1 MATVNKDS
9 REFSEPGTG
18 SAEFDAF
25 AGDYDAALNQGL
37 ALSGEGKDY
46 FAQGRAKWLAE
57 CLGRLE
63 LDANQALDFGC
74 GTGSAT
80 PFLFEELG
88 IDSLSGTDPSAESL
102 QVARQTWSDKFAV
115 EFSDGSDDL
124 AAPVDVGYC
133 NGVFHHIPVNER
145 EVAMEF
151 IARNIR
157 TGGIFSLW
165 ENNPWNPVTRYA
177 MSKVPFDA
185 DAILVWPWQ
194 ARRLLREAGF
204 EIISTDYT
212 FFFPN
217 FARAFRPLEPALRW
231 LPMGGQYQ
239 VLARR
244 MG

>member
-9 REFSEPGTG
+9 RETTDGA
-18 SAEFDAF
+18 AEFDAF
-25 AGDYDAALNQGL
+25 AGDYDEALNQGL
-37 ALSGEGKDY
+37 ALSGEGKDF

-57 CLGRLE
+57 CLQRLN
-63 LDANQALDFGC
+63 LRAGKALDFGC

-88 IDSLSGTDPSAESL
+88 IESLSGTDPSAESL
-102 QVARQTWSDKFAV
+102 QVARETWSDKFAV

-124 AAPVDVGYC
+124 VAPVDVGYC
-133 NGVFHHIPVNER
+133 NGVFHHIPVEER
-145 EVAMEF
+145 AAAMEF
-151 IARNIR
+151 IARNVR
-157 TGGIFSLW
+157 TDGIFSLW

-194 ARRLLREAGF
+194 ARRYLREAGF
-204 EIISTDYT
+204 EILRTDYA
-212 FFFPN
+212 FFFPH
-217 FARAFRPLEPALRW
+217 FARALRPLERALRW
-231 LPMGGQYQ
+231 MPMGGQYQ

-244 MG
+244 IG

>member
-1 MATVNKDS
+1 MAGVNKDS
-9 REFSEPGTG
+9 RKTDGDL
-18 SAEFDAF
+18 AEFDAF
-25 AGDYDAALNQGL
+25 ADDYDAALNQGL

-46 FAQGRAKWLAE
+46 FAQGRAKFLAE
-57 CLGRLE
+57 CFRRLNFE
-63 LDANQALDFGC
+63 GIRALDFGC

-88 IDSLSGTDPSAESL
+88 IQSLIGTDPSVESL
-102 QVARQTWSDKFAV
+102 QVAGKTWAGKFNV
-115 EFSDGSDDL
+115 EFSDGSNDPVE
-124 AAPVDVGYC
+124 PVDVGYC
-133 NGVFHHIPVNER
+133 NGVFHHIPVAER
-145 EVAMEF
+145 ATAMEF
-151 IARNIR
+151 IARNVR
-157 TGGIFSLW
+157 DGGIFSLW

-194 ARRLLREAGF
+194 ARSLLREAGF
-204 EIISTDYT
+204 EILRTDYA

-217 FARAFRPLEPALRW
+217 FARGFRPLERALHW

-244 MG
+244 IG